1 LTGSTLF
8 SRIVHMNKK
17 ILSALIAVL
26 IAVPTSSFAS
36 VKNSTLKNSTSNVPT
51 LAILDTAIDN
61 SIPAIKEKLI
71 YEVCILEWTTC
82 PNGRSFM
89 EGTNSA
95 TLPLNAI
102 TKNGFDHGTQMAS
115 AAIQSNPNMNIVF
128 VRIVGQNI
136 NFDRQISTDATVWM
150 ALDWVLQN
158 KNKFNIQAVAMSQGH
173 HNLPSLPDY
182 CPKSPIVESKIK
194 SLLDIEVPVFLAAGN
209 SYDYK
214 KIDWPSCIPNSIAIG
229 GATKNGIELF
239 SNYDANLIDFT
250 ANSRSKVF
258 IPGGSVAN
266 ATGTS
271 ISTQVAAATWL
282 AVKSAKPTLS
292 YTQLYDLIKSK
303 SKPVKGK
310 QGSSLM
316 IDLAGALNG

>member
-1 LTGSTLF
+1 
-8 SRIVHMNKK
+8 MNKK

>member
-1 LTGSTLF
+1 
-8 SRIVHMNKK
+8 MNKK
-17 ILSALIAVL
+17 MLTALIAVL
-26 IAVPTSSFAS
+26 IAVPTSSFAN

-61 SIPAIKEKLI
+61 SIPDIKSKLI
-71 YEVCILEWTTC
+71 HEVCVLEWTTC

-115 AAIQSNPNMNIVF
+115 AAIQANPNMNIVF

-136 NFDRQISTDATVWM
+136 NYDRQISTDASVWM
-150 ALDWVLQN
+150 GLDWVIQN
-158 KNKFNIQAVAMSQGH
+158 KDKFNIQAVSMSQGH
-173 HNLPSLPDY
+173 HNLPSVVDY
-182 CPKSPIVESKIK
+182 CPKSPIVENKIK
-194 SLLDIEVPVFLAAGN
+194 VLLDLGVPVFLASGN
-209 SYDYK
+209 AYDYK
-214 KIDWPSCIPNSIAIG
+214 KIDWPACIPNSIAVG
-229 GATKNGIELF
+229 AATKNGIELY
-239 SNYDANLIDFT
+239 SNHDSNLIDFT
-250 ANSRSKVF
+250 ANSRARVF
-258 IPGGSVAN
+258 APGGKVIN

-292 YTQLYDLIKSK
+292 YMQLYDLIKAK

-310 QGSSLM
+310 QGNSIM

>member
-1 LTGSTLF
+1 
-8 SRIVHMNKK
+8 MNKK
-17 ILSALIAVL
+17 ILTALIAVL
-26 IAVPTSSFAS
+26 IAVPTSSFAN

-61 SIPAIKEKLI
+61 SIPDIKSKLI
-71 YEVCILEWTTC
+71 YEVCVLEWTTC

-89 EGTNSA
+89 EGPNSA

-115 AAIQSNPNMNIVF
+115 AAIQTNPNMNIVF

-136 NFDRQISTDATVWM
+136 NYDRQINTDASVWM
-150 ALDWVLQN
+150 ALDWVIQN
-158 KNKFNIQAVAMSQGH
+158 RDKFNIQAVSMSQGH
-173 HNLPSLPDY
+173 HNLLSSTDY
-182 CPKSPIVESKIK
+182 CPKSTLVENKIK
-194 SLLDIEVPVFLAAGN
+194 VLVDSGVPVLFASGN
-209 SYDYK
+209 TYDYK
-214 KIDWPSCIPNSIAIG
+214 KIDWPSCIPNSISVGA
-229 GATKNGIELF
+229 ATKNGIEVY

-250 ANSRSKVF
+250 ANSRAQVF
-258 IPGGSVAN
+258 VPGGARVN

-271 ISTQVAAATWL
+271 ISTQVAAASWL

-292 YTQLYDLIKSK
+292 YTQLYDLIKAK
-303 SKPVKGK
+303 SRPVKGK
-310 QGSSLM
+310 QGNGIL